1 MREIAE
7 QQRGTE
13 MLLMLLMMTMM
24 MVMMMVVVVMMTCAE
39 VKSDAAEKVV
49 ADESVEVPDGQLDAA
64 VLQFEPR
71 DAFEDEGVVPRGITV
86 APDDRAPV
94 CC

>member
-1 MREIAE
+1 
-7 QQRGTE
+7 
-13 MLLMLLMMTMM
+13 MLLLLLMMTMM

-71 DAFEDEGVVPRGITV
+71 DALEDEGVVPRGITV